1 MIVKQKHL
9 QGWLIASIFVGVGK
23 YLFNQCKILMNLPT
37 TIPETLLTSV
47 IPLCT
52 LMVGLILVSN
62 YQENVMRKWG
72 GWLFVALS
80 CLGFAS
86 RAYTL
91 IDLMTATEI
100 RSVLISVCIASVRGS
115 IEVLA
120 YILIALSYK
129 NREMRS
135 WGILYAC
142 FEALFVLGGWKYF
155 INGPE
160 NMFLYVGVVPFCG
173 IVCRTIYYVQWIKA
187 IGYEKIE
194 TAIQR

>member
-1 MIVKQKHL
+1 MIMKSKQL
-9 QGWLIASIFVGVGK
+9 RGWLIASIFVGVGK
-23 YLFNQCKILMNLPT
+23 YLFNLCKLFMHLPT
-37 TIPETLLTSV
+37 TIPEVLLTSAM
-47 IPLCT
+47 PLCT

-62 YQENVMRKWG
+62 YQENVIRKWG

-80 CLGFAS
+80 CLGFVT

-100 RSVLISVCIASVRGS
+100 RSMLISVCIASVRGS

-129 NREMRS
+129 NREMRN

-142 FEALFVLGGWKYF
+142 FEALFVLGGWKYY
-155 INGPE
+155 INGPG
-160 NMFLYVGVVPFCG
+160 NMFLYAGVVPFCG
-173 IVCRTIYYVQWIKA
+173 IVCLTIYYVQWIKA
-187 IGYEKIE
+187 LGCEMKE
-194 TAIQR
+194 TATQR